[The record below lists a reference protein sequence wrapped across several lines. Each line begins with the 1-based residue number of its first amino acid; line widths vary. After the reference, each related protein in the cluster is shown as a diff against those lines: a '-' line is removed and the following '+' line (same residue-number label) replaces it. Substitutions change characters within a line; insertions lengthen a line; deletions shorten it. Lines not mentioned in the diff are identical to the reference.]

1 MNALGT
7 GTQLTVAG
15 RIEGKMCYQCKES
28 GAGFG
33 LEEKHR
39 TVIDKVWRNS
49 QKSER
54 CLIQRLERTYTYNP
68 PCFMQSQIKKKK
80 IN

>member
-1 MNALGT
+1 MNNCVWCTNALGT

-15 RIEGKMCYQCKES
+15 RIEGEMCYQCKES

-39 TVIDKVWRNS
+39 TVIDKV
-49 QKSER
+49 
-54 CLIQRLERTYTYNP
+54 
-68 PCFMQSQIKKKK
+68 
-80 IN
+80 